1 LSQKE
6 QGNYYC
12 GYHMRSFTEM
22 RMASMRDEIEK
33 LKVQNE
39 MLIVERDEA
48 VTKVESLTAAFH
60 ARAVHVK
67 EPVEESKVGG
77 CFKTKLCRHFEM
89 HGSCW
94 YGSECKFVHGK
105 AELRG

>member
-1 LSQKE
+1 LGCLRSHVGLPSVTFPCKSCAENDGRGLESLWEYNLRAEQVRILSQKE

-48 VTKVESLTAAFH
+48 VTRL
-60 ARAVHVK
+60 
-67 EPVEESKVGG
+67 
-77 CFKTKLCRHFEM
+77 
-89 HGSCW
+89 
-94 YGSECKFVHGK
+94 K
-105 AELRG
+105 A